1 MDTAALRAEFPVL
14 DRFTYLNAG
23 TAGPW
28 PHAASVALRE
38 SVEAGERDGRLL
50 EWFMG
55 GRDLGERLRAAYA
68 ALLGAPSEEVAL
80 TSCTS
85 DGIARVLGGLE
96 LTPGDEIITSEG
108 EHPGL
113 LGPLAA
119 AIAQRGVTVREVPFA
134 RVADEVGA
142 KTKLVACSH
151 VHWATG
157 ELAPEALAGLD
168 VPVLLDGA
176 QGVGAVPV
184 RVRELGCAFY
194 AGSGQKWLCGPVG
207 TGMLWIAPDRREQVA
222 PVGATYI
229 NLAEPARG
237 LESAVHGDARSHDSP
252 ALSAEA
258 SAASL
263 AAHDVLAAAGWD
275 AVYTRART
283 LAEILAD
290 RLRER
295 GRTVAPRDETTLV
308 SWEDDDPEATRDRL
322 AGAGVLVRN
331 LPGTPY
337 LRASVGAWNDERD
350 LDRLLEVAT
359 GR

>member
-55 GRDLGERLRAAYA
+55 GRDIGERLRAAYA

-96 LTPGDEIITSEG
+96 LAPGDEIITSEG

-119 AIAQRGVTVREVPFA
+119 AIAQRGVAVREVPFM
-134 RVADEVGA
+134 RVAEEVGPA
-142 KTKLVACSH
+142 TRLVACSH

-157 ELAPEALAGLD
+157 EIAPAALADLD

-176 QGVGAVPV
+176 QGIGAVPV
-184 RVRELGCAFY
+184 QVRELGCAFY
-194 AGSGQKWLCGPVG
+194 AGSGQKWMCGPVG
-207 TGMLWIAPDRREQVA
+207 TGMLWVDPAWQERVVQRGPTYLNLDAPNE
-222 PVGATYI
+222 G
-229 NLAEPARG
+229 LASG
-237 LESAVHGDARSHDSP
+237 LQPDARRYDTPSLGTERVAA
-252 ALSAEA
+252 ALA
-258 SAASL
+258 S
-263 AAHDVLAAAGWD
+263 HDVLAAVGWD
-275 AVYTRART
+275 AVHARAAGLAAT
-283 LAEILAD
+283 LATALAD
-290 RLRER
+290 AGHEVL
-295 GRTVAPRDETTLV
+295 PRADTTLV
-308 SWEDDDPEATRDRL
+308 TWRSDEPAAVRERATER
-322 AGAGVLVRN
+322 GVLIRDI
-331 LPGTPY
+331 PKQPW
-337 LRASVGAWNDERD
+337 LRASTGAWNDEDD
-350 LDRLLEVAT
+350 LQRLLDVL
-359 GR
+359 